1 MADYGSEELFMD
13 MLLHNFPKTK
23 HPYDTITMG
32 MILAPSFASI
42 ICCEKI
48 HVPTLLSDLVTMM
61 LVSWVVRFF
70 SNWPERWVKH
80 LKQVRT
86 SLLNFV
92 NLVKIEIG
100 LSFYLPEMA
109 LNRRIFISN
118 LVVAQKLMRLE
129 QIAWLGGIGGT
140 LAGAA
145 LMLITRKYLIS
156 ADIHRSEVFL
166 NSTILLYVVWSFFKL
181 ALQYLDALKAS
192 ITFAKTTTA
201 ESCITENNLS
211 YYIEMFARDSPIE
224 LPTMSPKKP
233 KEEPLH
239 VEQPFTPKKLN
250 MKPKPT
256 VVKAALKPATKPK
269 KPSRLVLA
277 PEALTIKPKSCF
289 SDSKESSRLDN
300 PKSVSFT
307 PFPLT
312 GTSFRKRDDSD
323 GILSPI
329 VEDYENSKDLAG
341 EVTPTRPP
349 VKELKLPE
357 KPKLKAE
364 VRQEMSLERV
374 PEEPYIEPSKE
385 ERHSGRISLTGV
397 TIPESNPSFAR
408 QQFRELHLRDMS
420 TPSPLSSPSLPMLP
434 VKVYRSEG
442 SDSPVVRMN
451 KISDL
456 RKQKT
461 HDDWTEVRSRLTQF
475 KENWYES
482 AWQYADTAWNMDTL
496 ELFTFWFFASV
507 FIFTPLQFAFRM
519 FVFFFKLPL
528 MAVRLYTSI
537 TLFIPMLLFKL
548 TIVAPARF
556 LVKFME
562 DASYKNI
569 SLYEYRILRS
579 LPLLRDR
586 VTLKVLRKFLML
598 LQVEIDESG
607 RSHPTQVEG
616 PLDGSAF

>member
-42 ICCEKI
+42 ICCEKV

-61 LVSWVVRFF
+61 LVSWVIRFF

-156 ADIHRSEVFL
+156 TDLHRSEVFL

-181 ALQYLDALKAS
+181 ALQYLDALKSS
-192 ITFAKTTTA
+192 ITFAKATTA

-211 YYIEMFARDSPIE
+211 YYIEMFAQDSPVE

-250 MKPKPT
+250 MKAKPT
-256 VVKAALKPATKPK
+256 LVKAASKPAAKPK
-269 KPSRLVLA
+269 KPTKLVLT
-277 PEALTIKPKSCF
+277 PEAQALKPKSCF
-289 SDSKESSRLDN
+289 SDSKKSSRLEN

-323 GILSPI
+323 GVLSPI
-329 VEDYENSKDLAG
+329 VEDHENVRESSG
-341 EVTPTRPP
+341 EVTPTRSP
-349 VKELKLPE
+349 VNALKLPE
-357 KPKLKAE
+357 KPKIRE
-364 VRQEMSLERV
+364 VRQLSLVRV
-374 PEEPYIEPSKE
+374 LEEPTIEPIKE
-385 ERHSGRISLTGV
+385 ERHPGRISLTGV

-420 TPSPLSSPSLPMLP
+420 TPSPLSSPSLPTLP
-434 VKVYRSEG
+434 VKVYRSE
-442 SDSPVVRMN
+442 SSNRLN
-451 KISDL
+451 KITDL
-456 RKQKT
+456 RKQKIQ
-461 HDDWTEVRSRLTQF
+461 DDWTEVRSRLTHF

-482 AWQYADTAWNMDTL
+482 AWQYADNAWNMDTL
-496 ELFTFWFFASV
+496 ELFTFWFFANV
-507 FIFTPLQFAFRM
+507 FIFTPLQLAFRL

-528 MAVRLYTSI
+528 MAARLYTSI
-537 TLFIPMLLFKL
+537 TLFIPILLFKI
-548 TIVAPARF
+548 TIVAPARL

-569 SLYEYRILRS
+569 NLYEYRLFHS

-586 VTLKVLRKFLML
+586 VTLKILRKFLML
-598 LQVEIDESG
+598 LKVEIDESV
-607 RSHPTQVEG
+607 RSHPAPVEG